1 MKATVIGGG
10 IGGPVAAMA
19 LRKAGIEASVHE
31 RYDRTADGS
40 GGALSIAPNG
50 VQALEVLGLA
60 EAVRE
65 VGTPMTTMELQS
77 WTGRTLGRFGGEPP
91 QLLVWRSDLYRVLRD
106 EAARRGITVE
116 HGKELVDAVDHG
128 PHVTARFADG
138 TEVDSDL
145 LVGADGI
152 RSTVRRIIDP
162 AAPGPRYAGLLGFGA
177 RLARTGEPATG
188 GAMRLVSGKRA
199 FFGYLV
205 HADGSGGWFA
215 NLPRK
220 TPLTTAEAR
229 ATNPERWLE
238 VLGDA
243 FAADRTPA
251 ARLVAATDPAD
262 LVVTGALEDVPRV
275 PRWSRGRLVLVGDA
289 AHATSPSSGQG
300 ASLAVESAVQ
310 LARCLRD
317 LPHDRAL
324 RAYEELRRDRVERII
339 AQAAR
344 TNRDKAA
351 GPVGRLVRDALL
363 PLVFRFADPAKFTWQ
378 FDHRIEWDDTLARA

>member
-1 MKATVIGGG
+1 MRAIVIGGG

-19 LRKAGIEASVHE
+19 LRKAGIDASVHE
-31 RYDRTADGS
+31 RYDRVADGS

-50 VQALEVLGLA
+50 LQALEVVGLA
-60 EAVRE
+60 DAVRGI
-65 VGTPMTTMELQS
+65 GTPMTAMELQT

-91 QLLVWRSDLYRVLRD
+91 QLLVWRADLHRVLRE
-106 EAARRGITVE
+106 EAVRRGVTVE
-116 HGKELVDAVDHG
+116 HGRELVDAADHG

-138 TEVDSDL
+138 SEVDADL

-162 AAPGPRYAGLLGFGA
+162 DARGPRYAGLLGFGA
-177 RLARTGEPATG
+177 RLARTGEPSTG

-199 FFGYLV
+199 FFGYQV

-215 NLPRK
+215 NLPRRI
-220 TPLTTAEAR
+220 PLTTAQAR
-229 ATNPERWLE
+229 ATGPGEWLA
-238 VLGDA
+238 VLRAA
-243 FAADRTPA
+243 FTPDRTPA
-251 ARLVAATDPAD
+251 VRLIDATDPAD
-262 LVVTGALEDVPRV
+262 LVVTGALEDVPTV

-300 ASLAVESAVQ
+300 ASLAFESAVQ

-317 LPHDRAL
+317 LPHDAAFRV
-324 RAYEELRRDRVERII
+324 YEALRRDRVERII

-351 GPVGRLVRDALL
+351 GPVGRLLRDTLL
-363 PLVFRFADPAKFTWQ
+363 PLAFRFTDPSRFTWQ
-378 FDHRIEWDDTLARA
+378 FDHRIEWDDTLSHA